1 MTPME
6 QSEEQSLS
14 SGQLAAAAGVS
25 ADTLRHYERI
35 GVLAETERSPNGYRR
50 YPPAALQRVRMIRSA
65 LAVGFTL
72 EELAG
77 ILRERQ
83 AGTPPCRRVH
93 AMASEKLADIE
104 RRIVELT
111 GLRDSM
117 RSVLERWR
125 GDLATTPEGQPA
137 HLLEKLS
144 VADSSSHPLRSTDA
158 RPHGAA
164 PFSIRSQKEK
174 S

>member
-1 MTPME
+1 ME
-6 QSEEQSLS
+6 RKEEWSLS

-35 GVLAETERSPNGYRR
+35 GVLREAERSANGYRR
-50 YPPAALQRVRMIRSA
+50 YPPAALQRVRMIRGA

-77 ILRERQ
+77 ILRQRQ

-93 AMASEKLADIE
+93 AMATEKLATIE
-104 RRIVELT
+104 RRIDDLI
-111 GLRDSM
+111 GLRDAM
-117 RSVLERWR
+117 RSMLDRWSS
-125 GDLATTPEGQPA
+125 DLASTSEGHPA
-137 HLLEKLS
+137 HLLETLCDEK
-144 VADSSSHPLRSTDA
+144 ATSHALQSDPEIRT
-158 RPHGAA
+158 GA
-164 PFSIRSQKEK
+164 PQFSIRQQKEK